1 MKNPKKLLSIALS
14 CIMISAL
21 STTAFAADIQS
32 LGTEKT
38 LSAKGYSFTI
48 TEKVNPNY
56 SVTRTYTRDT
66 AMTRSTPDLNE
77 TKALL
82 QVLGMD
88 TSEITAI
95 PSETMQDFATGEEIT
110 VVTSYSKHSESSNQ
124 TTYLP
129 KETALAEAAALKPQ
143 QEAYFLEHPE
153 SGISPMGEIPNESS
167 TPGIFKDD
175 YMKMTHAAV
184 RLRNGKGLYKFTTSA
199 TWLTTPLFRGFDSI
213 GSCAMDATVNRS
225 TISGSYYYTTKTYN
239 AGQLT
244 NTTNSGKKPFTRT
257 ESVDKNDWYG
267 CAGIFTLPSNTQIS
281 GGVSILQSDIG
292 AYFEYQGHVR
302 YPEQSSYFNT
312 VGSYSHAV
320 VSVSFTPSVTI
331 STTLPFVSAGIAL
344 DIFPDV
350 DIRNAEDEIHYIP

>member
-153 SGISPMGEIPNESS
+153 SVISPMGEKPNESS

-175 YMKMTHAAV
+175 YMKITHAAV
-184 RLRNGKGLYKFTTSA
+184 RLRNDAGLYKYTTSA

-213 GSCAMDATVNRS
+213 GSCTKSGSIKQN
-225 TISGSYYYTTKTYN
+225 TGSGSYYYTTKTYN
-239 AGQLT
+239 AGKLT
-244 NTTNSGKKPFTRT
+244 NTTNSGKKSFTRI
-257 ESVDKNDWYG
+257 ERVEKNGWSG

-292 AYFEYQGHVR
+292 AYFEYQGHVEH
-302 YPEQSSYFNT
+302 PELATNFNT
-312 VGSYSHAV
+312 VGSYSHST
-320 VSVSFTPSVTI
+320 VSISFTPSVTI
-331 STTLPFVSAGIAL
+331 STNMPFVSAGITL
-344 DIFPDV
+344 DVFPDV
-350 DIRNAEDEIHYIP
+350 DIRNAEDEVRYIP